1 MWRDIAL
8 MNRDGILEMMDF
20 FSKYFMQL
28 RSLLESADSTG
39 LEDFFIKSKQSRD
52 SIL

>member
-8 MNRDGILEMMDF
+8 MNRDGILETMDLYMHQ
-20 FSKYFMQL
+20 FSQL
-28 RSLLESADSTG
+28 RCLVERGDGPG
-39 LEDFFIKSKQSRD
+39 LEDFFARSKKSRD

>member
-8 MNRDGILEMMDF
+8 MNREGILEMMDIF
-20 FSKYFMQL
+20 AKYFSL
-28 RSLLESADSTG
+28 SHSLLENADAPG
-39 LEDFFIKSKQSRD
+39 LEDFFARSKQSRD